1 MMLLLIAMAALGVG
15 HAVMTRVEFQA
26 LYRSY
31 APAVRARCRA
41 ICGNHAD
48 ADEALQE
55 AFLQAW
61 KARKRFDGRHP
72 LAWLQ
77 TIGRN
82 ASLDIVRR
90 RKPWRDEPHRW
101 LELPDPAT
109 TNPQARMDAGR
120 LLSGFKAEDAILLRL
135 RYGEDWRIHEIAE
148 HLGSSQRTVRRRLER
163 LEIRAKAL
171 LRTKEVA

>member
-1 MMLLLIAMAALGVG
+1 MITAVLFVLMAAAT
-15 HAVMTRVEFQA
+15 HAVLTRAEFQA

-31 APAVRARCRA
+31 GPAVRARCRA

-55 AFLQAW
+55 AFLRAW
-61 KARKRFDGRHP
+61 KARRRFDGRYP

-82 ASLDIVRR
+82 AALDVVRR
-90 RKPWRDEPHRW
+90 RKPWRDEPHAW
-101 LELPDPAT
+101 LELPDPGTAD
-109 TNPQARMDAGR
+109 PQSRVDAGR
-120 LLSGFKAEDAILLRL
+120 LLSSLKTDDAVLLRL
-135 RYGEDWRIHEIAE
+135 RHGEEWRIHEIAE
-148 HLGSSQRTVRRRLER
+148 HFGSSQRTIRRRLAR
-163 LEIRAKAL
+163 LEARAKAL